1 MPFCPSCGAPVEG
14 KFCAKCGAALPG
26 GAETPFPPPA
36 RSDLA
41 PNVAATLCY
50 IPVFIPAIVFLVLA
64 PYNRDK
70 NVRFHAWQS
79 LFLQIAWIVAAVV
92 LSIVLEVISWRLWV
106 FASRL
111 LNLAVIVV
119 SAYLMWR
126 TYQNQKVALPI
137 IGPIAQ
143 KQA

>member
-14 KFCAKCGAALPG
+14 KFCAKCGAAVG
-26 GAETPFPPPA
+26 GDAESSPLPPA
-36 RSDLA
+36 RSQLA

-50 IPVFIPAIVFLVLA
+50 IPVFIPAIIFLVLA

-79 LFLQIAWIVAAVV
+79 LFLQIAWVIAALV
-92 LSIVLEVISWRLWV
+92 LSIVLGMISWRLWE
-106 FASRL
+106 FSSRL
-111 LNLAVIVV
+111 LNLAVILV
-119 SAYLMWR
+119 SAYLMWK

-137 IGPIAQ
+137 IGDVAQ